1 MEDSNEEKNV
11 SLGREIDF
19 MISWQEDWRDEET
32 IIDMIAAG
40 LLSNVVPVLK
50 KDDTCAQAL
59 GWMDLFRVS
68 HLPVVEGNTYAGLL
82 SDEIMYAHGCLNDP
96 IGSLEI
102 PRESTFVYEDMHMY
116 HVIEVASTRGLSVV
130 PVLNRK
136 GVYLGAI
143 LLGDILHNVDK
154 ILCVDDPGGIIVL
167 EVNKIDYSLAEVA
180 QIVEYNEAKVL
191 SCFVTC
197 TPDSNKVDITIKVN
211 TARIEPI
218 LDTFVRYRYVIKSTF
233 VLGEDVNDELRD
245 RYGQLIRFM
254 EM

>member
-1 MEDSNEEKNV
+1 
-11 SLGREIDF
+11 
-19 MISWQEDWRDEET
+19 
-32 IIDMIAAG
+32 MIASS

-68 HLPVVEGNTYAGLL
+68 HLPVLEGETYVGLL
-82 SDEIMYAHGCLNDP
+82 SDEIMYTHGSIHDT
-96 IGSLEI
+96 IGMLDI
-102 PRESTFVYEDMHMY
+102 PREMTFVYEDVHMY
-116 HVIEVASTRGLSVV
+116 EVIGVASSRLLSVV

-136 GVYLGAI
+136 EVYQGSI
-143 LLGDILHNVDK
+143 LLTDILHNIDK
-154 ILCVDDPGGIIVL
+154 LLCIDDPGGIIVL

-191 SCFVTC
+191 SCYVTC
-197 TPDSNKVDITIKVN
+197 MPDSNKVEITLKVN

-218 LDTFVRYRYVIKSTF
+218 LDTFIRYRYVIKNTF
-233 VLGEDVNDELRD
+233 VSGEDINEEMRD
-245 RYGQLIRFM
+245 RYGQLLKFM

>member
-1 MEDSNEEKNV
+1 
-11 SLGREIDF
+11 
-19 MISWQEDWRDEET
+19 
-32 IIDMIAAG
+32 MIASS

-68 HLPVVEGNTYAGLL
+68 HLPVLEGETYVGLL
-82 SDEIMYAHGCLNDP
+82 SDEIMYTHGSIHDT
-96 IGSLEI
+96 IGMLDI
-102 PRESTFVYEDMHMY
+102 PREMTFVYEDVHMY
-116 HVIEVASTRGLSVV
+116 DVIGVASSRLLSVV

-136 GVYLGAI
+136 EVYQGSI
-143 LLGDILHNVDK
+143 LLTNILHNIDK
-154 ILCVDDPGGIIVL
+154 LLCIDDPGGIIVL

-191 SCFVTC
+191 SCYVTC
-197 TPDSNKVDITIKVN
+197 MPDSNKVEITLKVN

-218 LDTFVRYRYVIKSTF
+218 LDTFIRYRYVIKNTF
-233 VLGEDVNDELRD
+233 VSGEDINEEMRD
-245 RYGQLIRFM
+245 RYGQLLKFM

>member
-1 MEDSNEEKNV
+1 
-11 SLGREIDF
+11 
-19 MISWQEDWRDEET
+19 
-32 IIDMIAAG
+32 MIAEG

-50 KDDTCAQAL
+50 KNDTCAQAL

-68 HLPVVEGNTYAGLL
+68 HLPVVEGSSYVGLL
-82 SDEIMYAHGCLNDP
+82 SDEIMYAHGWLNDP
-96 IGSLEI
+96 INSLEI
-102 PRESTFVYEDMHMY
+102 PRESTFVYDDMHIY
-116 HVIEVASTRGLSVV
+116 HVIEVASSLGLSIV
-130 PVLNRK
+130 PVLSRK
-136 GVYLGAI
+136 EVYQGAI
-143 LLGDILHNVDK
+143 LLSDILHSVEK
-154 ILCVDDPGGIIVL
+154 MLCVDDAGGIIVL

-197 TPDSNKVDITIKVN
+197 TPDSNKVDITVKVN
-211 TARIEPI
+211 TPRIEPI

-245 RYGQLIRFM
+245 RYGQLIKFM

>member
-1 MEDSNEEKNV
+1 
-11 SLGREIDF
+11 
-19 MISWQEDWRDEET
+19 
-32 IIDMIAAG
+32 MIASS

-68 HLPVVEGNTYAGLL
+68 HLPVLEGETYVGLL
-82 SDEIMYAHGCLNDP
+82 SDEIMYTHGSIHDT
-96 IGSLEI
+96 IGMLDI
-102 PRESTFVYEDMHMY
+102 PREMTFVYEDVHMY
-116 HVIEVASTRGLSVV
+116 DVIGVASSRLLSVV

-136 GVYLGAI
+136 EVYQGSI
-143 LLGDILHNVDK
+143 LLTDILHNIDK
-154 ILCVDDPGGIIVL
+154 LLCIDDPGGIIVL

-191 SCFVTC
+191 SCYVTC
-197 TPDSNKVDITIKVN
+197 MPDSNKVEITLKVN

-218 LDTFVRYRYVIKSTF
+218 LDNFIRYRYVIKNTF
-233 VLGEDVNDELRD
+233 VSGEDINEEMRD
-245 RYGQLIRFM
+245 RYGQLLKFM

>member
-1 MEDSNEEKNV
+1 
-11 SLGREIDF
+11 
-19 MISWQEDWRDEET
+19 
-32 IIDMIAAG
+32 MIASS

-68 HLPVVEGNTYAGLL
+68 HLPVLEGETYVGLL
-82 SDEIMYAHGCLNDP
+82 SDEIMYTHGSIHDT
-96 IGSLEI
+96 IGMLDI
-102 PRESTFVYEDMHMY
+102 PREMTFVYEDVHMY
-116 HVIEVASTRGLSVV
+116 DVIGVASSRLLSVV

-136 GVYLGAI
+136 EVYQGSI
-143 LLGDILHNVDK
+143 LLTDILHNIDK
-154 ILCVDDPGGIIVL
+154 LLCIDDPGGIIVL

-191 SCFVTC
+191 SCYVTC
-197 TPDSNKVDITIKVN
+197 MPDSNKVEITLKVN

-218 LDTFVRYRYVIKSTF
+218 LDSFIRYRYVIKNTF
-233 VLGEDVNDELRD
+233 VSGEDINEEMRD
-245 RYGQLIRFM
+245 RYGQLLKFM

>member
-1 MEDSNEEKNV
+1 
-11 SLGREIDF
+11 
-19 MISWQEDWRDEET
+19 
-32 IIDMIAAG
+32 MIASS

-68 HLPVVEGNTYAGLL
+68 LLPVLEGETYVGLL
-82 SDEIMYAHGCLNDP
+82 SDEIMYTHGSIHDT
-96 IGSLEI
+96 IGMLDI
-102 PRESTFVYEDMHMY
+102 PREMTFVYEDVHMY
-116 HVIEVASTRGLSVV
+116 DVIGVASSRLLSVV

-136 GVYLGAI
+136 EVYQGSI
-143 LLGDILHNVDK
+143 LLTDILHNIDK
-154 ILCVDDPGGIIVL
+154 LLCIDDPGGIIVL

-191 SCFVTC
+191 SCYVTC
-197 TPDSNKVDITIKVN
+197 MPDSNKVEITLKVN

-218 LDTFVRYRYVIKSTF
+218 LDTFIRYRYVIKNTF
-233 VLGEDVNDELRD
+233 VSGEDINEEMRD
-245 RYGQLIRFM
+245 RYGQLLKFM

>member
-1 MEDSNEEKNV
+1 
-11 SLGREIDF
+11 
-19 MISWQEDWRDEET
+19 
-32 IIDMIAAG
+32 MIASS

-68 HLPVVEGNTYAGLL
+68 HLPVLEGETYVGLL
-82 SDEIMYAHGCLNDP
+82 SDEIMYTHGSIHDT
-96 IGSLEI
+96 IGMLDI
-102 PRESTFVYEDMHMY
+102 PREMTFVYEDVHMY
-116 HVIEVASTRGLSVV
+116 DVIGVASSRLLSVV

-136 GVYLGAI
+136 EVYQGSI
-143 LLGDILHNVDK
+143 LLADILHNIDK
-154 ILCVDDPGGIIVL
+154 LLCIDDPGGIIVL

-191 SCFVTC
+191 SCYVTC
-197 TPDSNKVDITIKVN
+197 MPDSNKVEITLKVN

-218 LDTFVRYRYVIKSTF
+218 LDTFIRYRYVIKNTF
-233 VLGEDVNDELRD
+233 VSGEDINEEMRD
-245 RYGQLIRFM
+245 RYGQLLKFM

>member
-1 MEDSNEEKNV
+1 
-11 SLGREIDF
+11 
-19 MISWQEDWRDEET
+19 
-32 IIDMIAAG
+32 MIASS

-68 HLPVVEGNTYAGLL
+68 HLPVLDGETYVGLL
-82 SDEIMYAHGCLNDP
+82 SDEIMYAHGSIHDP
-96 IGSLEI
+96 IGKLDI
-102 PRESTFVYEDMHMY
+102 PREMTFVYEDVHMY
-116 HVIEVASTRGLSVV
+116 DVIGVASSRLLSVV

-136 GVYLGAI
+136 EVYQGAI
-143 LLGDILHNVDK
+143 LLTDN
-154 ILCVDDPGGIIVL
+154 PGGIIVL

-191 SCFVTC
+191 SCYVTC
-197 TPDSNKVDITIKVN
+197 MPDSNKVVITLKVN

-218 LDTFVRYRYVIKSTF
+218 LDTFIRYRYVIKNTF
-233 VLGEDVNDELRD
+233 VSGEEMNEEMKD
-245 RYGQLIRFM
+245 RYGQLLKFM

>member
-1 MEDSNEEKNV
+1 
-11 SLGREIDF
+11 
-19 MISWQEDWRDEET
+19 
-32 IIDMIAAG
+32 MIASS

-68 HLPVVEGNTYAGLL
+68 HLPVLEGETYVGLL
-82 SDEIMYAHGCLNDP
+82 SDEIMYTHGSIHDT
-96 IGSLEI
+96 IGMLDI
-102 PRESTFVYEDMHMY
+102 PREMTFVYEDVHMY
-116 HVIEVASTRGLSVV
+116 DVIGVASSRLLSVV

-136 GVYLGAI
+136 EVYQGSI
-143 LLGDILHNVDK
+143 LLTDILHNIDK
-154 ILCVDDPGGIIVL
+154 LLCIDDPGGIIVL

-191 SCFVTC
+191 SCYVTC
-197 TPDSNKVDITIKVN
+197 MPDSNKVEITLKVN

-218 LDTFVRYRYVIKSTF
+218 LYTFIRYRYVIKNTF
-233 VLGEDVNDELRD
+233 VSGEDINEEMRD
-245 RYGQLIRFM
+245 RYGQLLKFM